1 MQVRFG
7 LKGIPWY
14 TVACCPTNIARIIAS
29 LGQYIYA
36 EDGES
41 VFVNMLIS
49 SSLQTILGETEVAL
63 EMNSSALENG
73 KTVLKVNLSQEK
85 KVVVKVRVPSYYKE
99 IAFHVDGEKSYP
111 MIKNGYAMF
120 ELSKI
125 GKIAMTYGPYVYCLE
140 EVDNGENLPALSV
153 SHKEQISLL
162 PPLEGFPGEVPCL
175 TVKGSRVERSIQEED
190 MLYGIPE
197 IKVKDVQIKAI
208 PYALWCNREPGE
220 MQVWIRNSANNS

>member
-1 MQVRFG
+1 M
-7 LKGIPWY
+7 
-14 TVACCPTNIARIIAS
+14 
-29 LGQYIYA
+29 
-36 EDGES
+36 
-41 VFVNMLIS
+41 
-49 SSLQTILGETEVAL
+49 
-63 EMNSSALENG
+63 
-73 KTVLKVNLSQEK
+73 SQEK

-99 IAFHVDGEKSYP
+99 IAFYVDGEKNYP

-120 ELSKI
+120 ELSKKGGQVIELNGKIEHVFVGANTNVRANI

-175 TVKGSRVERSIQEED
+175 SVKGSRVESSIQEED

-220 MQVWIRNSANNS
+220 MQVWIRNSANNC